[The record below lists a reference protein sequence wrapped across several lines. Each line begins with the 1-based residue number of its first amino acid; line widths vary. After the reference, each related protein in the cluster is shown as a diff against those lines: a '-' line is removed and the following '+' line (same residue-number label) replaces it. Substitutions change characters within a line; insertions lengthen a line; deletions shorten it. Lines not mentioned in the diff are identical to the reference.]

1 MWIRSQDKLFLV
13 EAKRILILSPNAYRK
28 KFEIVNYVS
37 EISDAELGTFA
48 DYDSLGEYES
58 KKRAIEVL
66 DDIQENINVL
76 KYDKVYKSHNE
87 KMYAQGRY
95 VYQMPEK

>member
-48 DYDSLGEYES
+48 DYDSLGEYGS

-66 DDIQENINVL
+66 DEIQKNLENILVVNYSQCIVT
-76 KYDKVYKSHNE
+76 YE
-87 KMYAQGRY
+87 
-95 VYQMPEK
+95 MPEK